1 MIEDIEIL
9 RPGMTVA
16 LARRREAI
24 AQGMPARGWKIGL
37 NVRAVQAH
45 FGVHGPCLGWLD
57 GRRILA
63 SGAVVDFL
71 PEVAMRVEPEVC
83 LRVGEGGRLE
93 AIAPALELVDFTTP
107 PKDLFALLSSSVLHV
122 ASVVGE
128 FVAPEVAVELGTR
141 WPRLEVTGQP
151 TPPLGEGLVPTD
163 LQSAVDFVRDALPHF
178 GETLRAGD
186 LILAGSYAAAVPPLE
201 RGARARAEFGPLGAV
216 EVVRRV

>member
-1 MIEDIEIL
+1 MIEDLEIL
-9 RPGMTVA
+9 GPGMTVQ
-16 LARRREAI
+16 LARRKEAI
-24 AQGMPARGWKIGL
+24 AGGMPARGWKIGL

-63 SGAVVDFL
+63 SGAIVDFL
-71 PEVAMRVEPEVC
+71 PEVAMRIEPEVC

-107 PKDLFALLSSSVLHV
+107 PKDLFALLSSSILHV
-122 ASVVGE
+122 AAVVGE
-128 FVAPEVAVELGTR
+128 FVAPGVAEGLGTR
-141 WPRLEVTGQP
+141 WPRLDVTGQP
-151 TPPLGEGLVPTD
+151 PPALGEGLVPTD

-201 RGARARAEFGPLGAV
+201 RGARARAEFGPLGVV
-216 EVVRRV
+216 EVARGA